1 MRLKALRTPLLGVM
15 MALVLGLAA
24 FAVTGCGDDD
34 SDTAAAPEAT
44 SETSMSEM
52 DIVETA
58 SGNEDLS
65 TLVELVTAADLVETL
80 QGDGPFTVF
89 APTNDAFAA
98 LPAETLESL
107 QDPANKEQLAAILTY
122 HVVPEELDAAKIT
135 ELADN
140 GETIKTVQGEK
151 LTPKVEDGAVT
162 ITDANGDS
170 VTVVTADVATSNGV
184 VHVIDG
190 VLQPKS

>member
-1 MRLKALRTPLLGVM
+1 MRLTALRTPILGVM

-24 FAVTGCGDDD
+24 FAVTGCGSDDD
-34 SDTAAAPEAT
+34 ETATTPDPTAETAMEESDIVATASDTA
-44 SETSMSEM
+44 
-52 DIVETA
+52 
-58 SGNEDLS
+58 DLS

-98 LPAETLESL
+98 LPEETLETL
-107 QDPANKEQLAAILTY
+107 QDPANKDQLAAILTY
-122 HVVPEELDAAKIT
+122 HVVPEELDAAAIT
-135 ELADN
+135 ELAEA
-140 GETIKTVQGEK
+140 GETITTVQGEE
-151 LTPKVEDGAVT
+151 LTPAVEDGVVT

-170 VTVVTADVATSNGV
+170 VTVASADVMTSNGV
-184 VHVIDG
+184 VHVVDG

>member
-1 MRLKALRTPLLGVM
+1 MRFGSFRTPILGVI
-15 MALVLGLAA
+15 MALVLGVAA
-24 FAVTGCGDDD
+24 FAVSGCGDDD
-34 SDTAAAPEAT
+34 EGTTAAEAT

-80 QGDGPFTVF
+80 QGEGPFTVF

-98 LPAETLESL
+98 LDAETLETL
-107 QDPANKEQLAAILTY
+107 QDPANKDQLAAVLTY
-122 HVVPEELDAAKIT
+122 HVVPEELDAAAIT
-135 ELADN
+135 KLAED
-140 GETIKTVQGEK
+140 GETITTVQGEE
-151 LTPKVEDGAVT
+151 LTPKIDGENVT
-162 ITDANGDS
+162 ITDANGNT
-170 VTVVTADVATSNGV
+170 VTVVTADVQTSNGV

-190 VLQPKS
+190 VLTPKS

>member
-1 MRLKALRTPLLGVM
+1 MRLQALRTPLLGVM

-24 FAVTGCGDDD
+24 FAVTGCGDDNN
-34 SDTAAAPEAT
+34 DTAAAPEAT
-44 SETSMSEM
+44 SDTSMSEM

-98 LPAETLESL
+98 LPADTLESL
-107 QDPANKEQLAAILTY
+107 QDPANKDQLAAILTY
-122 HVVPEELDAAKIT
+122 HVVPEDLDAAKIT
-135 ELADN
+135 ELAEN
-140 GETIKTVQGEK
+140 GETITTVQGEE
-151 LTPKVEDGAVT
+151 LTPKVEDGKVT

>member
-1 MRLKALRTPLLGVM
+1 MRFGAFRTPLLGVA

-24 FAVTGCGDDD
+24 FAVSGCGDDNE
-34 SDTAAAPEAT
+34 SSTATEAT
-44 SETSMSEM
+44 SDTTMAEQ

-80 QGDGPFTVF
+80 QGEGPFTVF

-98 LPAETLESL
+98 LDAETLETL
-107 QDPANKEQLAAILTY
+107 QDPANKDQLAAVLTY
-122 HVVPEELDAAKIT
+122 HVVPEELDAAKVT
-135 ELADN
+135 ELAEN
-140 GETIKTVQGEK
+140 GETIKTVQGEE
-151 LTPKVEDGAVT
+151 LTPKVEDGEVT
-162 ITDANGDS
+162 ITDANGNT
-170 VTVVTADVATSNGV
+170 VTVVQADVMTSNGV

-190 VLQPKS
+190 VLTPKS